1 MLRRIIPDVIR
12 GQQVV
17 YLGGQA
23 TAREAAKLMRKNN
36 VGAVLIVEDEVLKG
50 ILTVN
55 DMTYRVIAE
64 GLDPDKTLL
73 GEVMTPDPDT
83 VSSDTTAIDALRLM
97 QDGDYRH
104 LPVVDGGRILGLISR
119 RDFHGVEK
127 ARLDDE
133 TALAF
138 TDRGRAP
145 KKYTCEGEDI
155 SPPLSWSG
163 TPSNS
168 CAYEFW
174 NSVLPAFSDIRKTGA
189 HIGDDLPDL
198 VICEDFLVSR
208 HLGAELRATVGD
220 RPQKVFVHGSLL
232 LDHISQECR

>member
-12 GQQVV
+12 GQQMV

-23 TAREAAKLMRKNN
+23 TARQAAKLMRKHN
-36 VGAVLIVEDEVLKG
+36 VGAVLIIEDEALKG

-64 GLDPDKTLL
+64 GLDPDMTLL

-104 LPVVDGGRILGLISR
+104 LPVVDGGRVLGLVSR

-127 ARLDDE
+127 AKLDDE
-133 TALAF
+133 TALWERIA
-138 TDRGRAP
+138 
-145 KKYTCEGEDI
+145 
-155 SPPLSWSG
+155 
-163 TPSNS
+163 
-168 CAYEFW
+168 
-174 NSVLPAFSDIRKTGA
+174 
-189 HIGDDLPDL
+189 
-198 VICEDFLVSR
+198 
-208 HLGAELRATVGD
+208 
-220 RPQKVFVHGSLL
+220 
-232 LDHISQECR
+232 

>member
-1 MLRRIIPDVIR
+1 MIRRIIPDVIR
-12 GQQVV
+12 RQQVV

-23 TAREAAKLMRKNN
+23 TARQAAKLMRKHN
-36 VGAVLIVEDEVLKG
+36 VGAVLIIEDEALKG

-104 LPVVDGGRILGLISR
+104 LPVVDGGRVLGLVSR

-127 ARLDDE
+127 AKLDDE
-133 TALAF
+133 TALWERIA
-138 TDRGRAP
+138 
-145 KKYTCEGEDI
+145 
-155 SPPLSWSG
+155 
-163 TPSNS
+163 
-168 CAYEFW
+168 
-174 NSVLPAFSDIRKTGA
+174 
-189 HIGDDLPDL
+189 
-198 VICEDFLVSR
+198 
-208 HLGAELRATVGD
+208 
-220 RPQKVFVHGSLL
+220 
-232 LDHISQECR
+232 

>member
-12 GQQVV
+12 GRQVV

-23 TAREAAKLMRKNN
+23 TARQAARLMRKHN
-36 VGAVLIVEDEVLKG
+36 VGAMLIIEDEALKG

-73 GEVMTPDPDT
+73 GEVMTPDPNT
-83 VSSDTTAIDALRLM
+83 VSSDTTAIEALRLM

-104 LPVVDGGRILGLISR
+104 LPIVDGGRVSGLVSR

-133 TALAF
+133 TALWERIA
-138 TDRGRAP
+138 
-145 KKYTCEGEDI
+145 
-155 SPPLSWSG
+155 
-163 TPSNS
+163 
-168 CAYEFW
+168 
-174 NSVLPAFSDIRKTGA
+174 
-189 HIGDDLPDL
+189 
-198 VICEDFLVSR
+198 
-208 HLGAELRATVGD
+208 
-220 RPQKVFVHGSLL
+220 
-232 LDHISQECR
+232 

>member
-12 GQQVV
+12 ERQVV

-23 TAREAAKLMRKNN
+23 TARQAAKLMRKHS
-36 VGAVLIVEDEVLKG
+36 VGAVLIIEDETLKG

-104 LPVVDGGRILGLISR
+104 LPIVDGGRVLGLVSR

-133 TALAF
+133 TALWERIA
-138 TDRGRAP
+138 
-145 KKYTCEGEDI
+145 
-155 SPPLSWSG
+155 
-163 TPSNS
+163 
-168 CAYEFW
+168 
-174 NSVLPAFSDIRKTGA
+174 
-189 HIGDDLPDL
+189 
-198 VICEDFLVSR
+198 
-208 HLGAELRATVGD
+208 
-220 RPQKVFVHGSLL
+220 
-232 LDHISQECR
+232 

>member
-23 TAREAAKLMRKNN
+23 TARQAAKLMRKHN
-36 VGAVLIVEDEVLKG
+36 VGAVLIIEDEALKG

-133 TALAF
+133 TALWERIA
-138 TDRGRAP
+138 
-145 KKYTCEGEDI
+145 
-155 SPPLSWSG
+155 
-163 TPSNS
+163 
-168 CAYEFW
+168 
-174 NSVLPAFSDIRKTGA
+174 
-189 HIGDDLPDL
+189 
-198 VICEDFLVSR
+198 
-208 HLGAELRATVGD
+208 
-220 RPQKVFVHGSLL
+220 
-232 LDHISQECR
+232 

>member
-1 MLRRIIPDVIR
+1 MLRKIIPDVIR
-12 GQQVV
+12 GRQVV

-23 TAREAAKLMRKNN
+23 TARQAAKLMRKHS
-36 VGAVLIVEDEVLKG
+36 VGAVLIIEDETLKG
-50 ILTVN
+50 IFTVN

-104 LPVVDGGRILGLISR
+104 LPVVDGGSVSGLVSR

-133 TALAF
+133 TALWERIA
-138 TDRGRAP
+138 
-145 KKYTCEGEDI
+145 
-155 SPPLSWSG
+155 
-163 TPSNS
+163 
-168 CAYEFW
+168 
-174 NSVLPAFSDIRKTGA
+174 
-189 HIGDDLPDL
+189 
-198 VICEDFLVSR
+198 
-208 HLGAELRATVGD
+208 
-220 RPQKVFVHGSLL
+220 
-232 LDHISQECR
+232 

>member
-133 TALAF
+133 TALWERIA
-138 TDRGRAP
+138 
-145 KKYTCEGEDI
+145 
-155 SPPLSWSG
+155 
-163 TPSNS
+163 
-168 CAYEFW
+168 
-174 NSVLPAFSDIRKTGA
+174 
-189 HIGDDLPDL
+189 
-198 VICEDFLVSR
+198 
-208 HLGAELRATVGD
+208 
-220 RPQKVFVHGSLL
+220 
-232 LDHISQECR
+232 

>member
-23 TAREAAKLMRKNN
+23 TARQAATLMRKHN
-36 VGAVLIVEDEVLKG
+36 VGAVLIIEDEALKG

-64 GLDPDKTLL
+64 GLDPDTTIL

-97 QDGDYRH
+97 QDGGYRH
-104 LPVVDGGRILGLISR
+104 LPVVDGGRVLGLISR

-133 TALAF
+133 TALWERIA
-138 TDRGRAP
+138 
-145 KKYTCEGEDI
+145 
-155 SPPLSWSG
+155 
-163 TPSNS
+163 
-168 CAYEFW
+168 
-174 NSVLPAFSDIRKTGA
+174 
-189 HIGDDLPDL
+189 
-198 VICEDFLVSR
+198 
-208 HLGAELRATVGD
+208 
-220 RPQKVFVHGSLL
+220 
-232 LDHISQECR
+232 

>member
-17 YLGGQA
+17 YLGEGA
-23 TAREAAKLMRKNN
+23 TARQAAKLMRKHS
-36 VGAVLIVEDEVLKG
+36 VGAVLIIEDEALKG

-55 DMTYRVIAE
+55 DMTYRVIAK

-73 GEVMTPDPDT
+73 GEVMSPDPDT

-104 LPVVDGGRILGLISR
+104 LPVVDGGRVLGLVSR

-133 TALAF
+133 TTLWERIA
-138 TDRGRAP
+138 
-145 KKYTCEGEDI
+145 
-155 SPPLSWSG
+155 
-163 TPSNS
+163 
-168 CAYEFW
+168 
-174 NSVLPAFSDIRKTGA
+174 
-189 HIGDDLPDL
+189 
-198 VICEDFLVSR
+198 
-208 HLGAELRATVGD
+208 
-220 RPQKVFVHGSLL
+220 
-232 LDHISQECR
+232 